1 MKPKRWQDWVNVV
14 LGVWLVASPWV
25 LGFAD
30 QLAAARAAWVL
41 GGAVVLFAG
50 IGAYMHEA
58 WEEGINVLIGVAL
71 MGAPWVLEFANQQ
84 TATMNMA
91 LSGVLVIVFAIS
103 AMVRKLDLKKLK
115 DAQRP
120 SPGTP

>member
-1 MKPKRWQDWVNVV
+1 
-14 LGVWLVASPWV
+14 
-25 LGFAD
+25 
-30 QLAAARAAWVL
+30 
-41 GGAVVLFAG
+41 
-50 IGAYMHEA
+50 
-58 WEEGINVLIGVAL
+58 

-120 SPGTP
+120 SPGTR